1 MMKRFFAG
9 EPGDI
14 LIEVAGVFVA
24 LRAEQAREL
33 LGRVIDR
40 SRESR
45 AGWRCRPSCRMR
57 LNLRSCP
64 QADTANGW

>member
-33 LGRVIDR
+33 FGRVIDR
-40 SRESR
+40 NRESR
-45 AGWRCRPSCRMR
+45 AG
-57 LNLRSCP
+57 
-64 QADTANGW
+64 